1 MKTYDELI
9 EKIEEAN
16 KRQNLPMVALP
27 HCSNLL
33 FQLKKRQA
41 GKFNLCIGKKDKI
54 SFFNEIVDTYLR
66 IRDIHFDG
74 TNLDVYIKEMT
85 DATNTYMNIFWPTKN
100 NPFSHQSDFGSSI
113 IPEMLCSVFGN
124 IIKSRGMGLEVSAQ
138 KDLTIECVFDFSNGG
153 SVRFKKK
160 RVDVAV
166 FKNCHLALDDNENE
180 FPIPLMAI
188 ECKTN
193 LDKNMLSGIEYSVGE
208 LKKTFPECYY
218 LVVTELSDFDI
229 KKTNY
234 ASSGINEMYVL
245 RKQKRAETRKVPYPR
260 ENIHCE
266 LVKEIAELLIKG
278 LDDINADE
286 DSLVEK
292 MQTGKLIGR

>member
-9 EKIEEAN
+9 QSIEEVN
-16 KRQNLPMVALP
+16 TQQQMPTVALP

-33 FQLKKRQA
+33 FQLNKKPT
-41 GKFNLCIGKKDKI
+41 GTFNLCTGKKDKI
-54 SFFNEIVDTYLR
+54 VYFNEIVDAYLQ
-66 IRDIHFDG
+66 IRTIGFDG
-74 TNLDVYIKEMT
+74 VNLDSYIHAIT

-124 IIKSRGMGLEVSAQ
+124 IIRSRGLGLEVSAQ

-153 SVRFKKK
+153 TVRFKNK

-166 FKNCHLALDDNENE
+166 FKNCRLTLDDNENE
-180 FPIPLMAI
+180 FPIPLIAI

-208 LKKTFPECYY
+208 LKKTFPECHY
-218 LVVTELSDFDI
+218 LVVTELSDFDV

-245 RKQKRAETRKVPYPR
+245 RRQKRAETRRVPYPR
-260 ENIHCE
+260 ENIHSE

-278 LDDINADE
+278 LNVINAE
-286 DSLVEK
+286 SDSLVDK